1 MSEINIVTVG
11 NATHR
16 ISSFSCPPQ
25 LPSIVE
31 FKDFSRAIYSRLTES
46 DKFDLRTSS
55 RSEEFLAY
63 GLVGAPGG
71 EDIAPV
77 VWSSHGQAEMYGR
90 LCGAKD
96 VFIHSVPYAIYFAAH
111 NYENIYVLNCASTL
125 IAGSHDTASNAD
137 ITNVTTLSW
146 DDAYNNMP
154 KLDMAVVMYSH
165 ICADDSL
172 FDAIMNAM
180 KPNGVVI
187 IHNSSNGGALYEV
200 LGDKKPLDM
209 AAQVSL
215 SALLHKKIL
224 DRGDF
229 LTQHFQ
235 GWVSHTVCVKLPS

>member
-11 NATHR
+11 NAMHR

-31 FKDFSRAIYSRLTES
+31 FKDFSRAVYSRLTES

-55 RSEEFLAY
+55 RSEDFLAY

-71 EDIAPV
+71 EEIAPV
-77 VWSSHGQAEMYGR
+77 IWSSHGQVEMYGR
-90 LCGAKD
+90 LCGAEN
-96 VFIHSVPYAIYFAAH
+96 VFIDTVPYGIYFAAH
-111 NYENIYVLNCASTL
+111 NYNNVYVLNCASTL
-125 IAGSHDTASNAD
+125 IASEYAATID
-137 ITNVTTLSW
+137 IDIANVTTLSW

-154 KLDMAVVMYSH
+154 SLDMAVVMFSH
-165 ICADDSL
+165 IATDDSL
-172 FDAIMNAM
+172 FDSIMNAVR
-180 KPNGVVI
+180 PNGVVI
-187 IHNSSNGGALYEV
+187 INNSSNGGLLYEA
-200 LGDKKPLDM
+200 LGDKKPLAL
-209 AAQVSL
+209 AAQTSL

-235 GWVSHTVCVKLPS
+235 GWASYTACVKLPS